1 MNEESFI
8 RAFQRIHG
16 MRPYEADADVVL
28 AGDGQLLV
36 STDSFS
42 REEDFLGG
50 LDPRDMGR
58 LMAYGACTDILACGA
73 RPEAMTQVWTYA
85 ESEPLVFYEQVALGV
100 QDVLAHYGMKLLGG
114 DVATASEWSWSA
126 TVMGHARQPVRR
138 VASRR
143 VDFGLYA
150 SDPLGA
156 ANAAVELGRPLPI
169 PVRREPIPSEALFA
183 TDSSGGLFDALENF
197 RRVNAGLWMEVDCDH
212 AVAREVVAAL
222 PPGVEPG
229 WTLVGGVGEYALIFA
244 VPTGT
249 AVRSGIQIGRGGFCS
264 ESAAPEIRL
273 KMHGHMGRMKASPPD
288 WRQVKPTER
297 LSVVAQYWRELFTE

>member
-1 MNEESFI
+1 
-8 RAFQRIHG
+8 
-16 MRPYEADADVVL
+16 
-28 AGDGQLLV
+28 
-36 STDSFS
+36 
-42 REEDFLGG
+42 
-50 LDPRDMGR
+50 
-58 LMAYGACTDILACGA
+58 
-73 RPEAMTQVWTYA
+73 
-85 ESEPLVFYEQVALGV
+85 
-100 QDVLAHYGMKLLGG
+100 
-114 DVATASEWSWSA
+114 
-126 TVMGHARQPVRR
+126 MGHARQPVRR
-138 VASRR
+138 VASRC
-143 VDFGLYA
+143 VDFDLYA

-156 ANAAVELGRPLPI
+156 ANAAVALGRPLPI
-169 PVRREPIPSEALFA
+169 PVRREPVPSEALFA

-197 RRVNAGLWMEVDCDH
+197 RRVNAGLWMEVDCDC

-249 AVRSGIQIGRGGFCS
+249 AVRGGIQIGRGGFCS

-297 LSVVAQYWRELFTE
+297 LSVVSQYWRELFTE